1 MGQDDEA
8 VVRAVCEGWQRK
20 KDIGAFES
28 TGWYKSIHSFKGSG
42 APHTGEASDCEETV
56 VSFVCVCGNRAE
68 SERVPA
74 GALRYRSQI
83 RGILKELRYEDD
95 VSALSTEE
103 RAYLEGLMDEEHNV
117 RISKGEILD
126 GEVIITE
133 GPLKGYES
141 NIIRIDRHKRRAI
154 LNVRMNNQDL
164 QVDVSLEIVKKI
176 ESQK

>member
-8 VVRAVCEGWQRK
+8 MVRAVCDGWQRK

-28 TGWYKSIHSFKGSG
+28 TGWCKSIHSFKGSG
-42 APHTGEASDCEETV
+42 APYTGEAGDREEAV
-56 VSFVCVCGNRAE
+56 VSFVFVETELNPNGFQQAL
-68 SERVPA
+68 
-74 GALRYRSQI
+74 LRYRSQI

-117 RISKGEILD
+117 RISKGEILN

-154 LNVRMNNQDL
+154 LNVRMNDREM

>member
-1 MGQDDEA
+1 MELLNQQAGIKAFTPLKEVIHRIQGKR
-8 VVRAVCEGWQRK
+8 VIVRKPLFPSYLFV
-20 KDIGAFES
+20 
-28 TGWYKSIHSFKGSG
+28 
-42 APHTGEASDCEETV
+42 ETELTPNG
-56 VSFVCVCGNRAE
+56 FQQ
-68 SERVPA
+68 
-74 GALRYRSQI
+74 ALLQYRSQI
-83 RGILKELRYEDD
+83 RGILKELKYEDD
-95 VSALSTEE
+95 VSALSSEE

-117 RISKGEILD
+117 RLSKGEILD

-154 LNVRMNNQDL
+154 LNVCMNDQEM

>member
-1 MGQDDEA
+1 MMKTWYVLYVMGGREKKILELLNQKEDVKAFTPLKE
-8 VVRAVCEGWQRK
+8 VVHRIQGKRVIVK
-20 KDIGAFES
+20 KPLFPS
-28 TGWYKSIHSFKGSG
+28 YVFV
-42 APHTGEASDCEETV
+42 ETELNPNGFQQ
-56 VSFVCVCGNRAE
+56 S
-68 SERVPA
+68 
-74 GALRYRSQI
+74 LIQYRSQI
-83 RGILKELRYEDD
+83 SGILKELKYENDI
-95 VSALSTEE
+95 SALSAEE
-103 RAYLEGLMDEEHNV
+103 RAYLEGLMDREHNV
-117 RISKGEILD
+117 RLSKGEILD

>member
-1 MGQDDEA
+1 MMKPWHVLYVMGARQKRILELLNQQDGVKAFTPLKE
-8 VVRAVCEGWQRK
+8 VVHRIQGKRVIVK
-20 KDIGAFES
+20 KPLFPS
-28 TGWYKSIHSFKGSG
+28 YVFV
-42 APHTGEASDCEETV
+42 ETELNPNG
-56 VSFVCVCGNRAE
+56 FQQ
-68 SERVPA
+68 
-74 GALRYRSQI
+74 ALLQYRSQI

-154 LNVRMNNQDL
+154 LNVRMNDREM

>member
-1 MGQDDEA
+1 M
-8 VVRAVCEGWQRK
+8 
-20 KDIGAFES
+20 
-28 TGWYKSIHSFKGSG
+28 
-42 APHTGEASDCEETV
+42 
-56 VSFVCVCGNRAE
+56 
-68 SERVPA
+68 
-74 GALRYRSQI
+74 
-83 RGILKELRYEDD
+83 
-95 VSALSTEE
+95 STEE

-126 GEVIITE
+126 GESSSPRSV
-133 GPLKGYES
+133 KGYES

>member
-1 MGQDDEA
+1 MMKPWYVLYVMGGKEQKILSLLNKGEDIKAFTPWKEVMHRVQGKRILVKKSLFPSYVFLETELDPA
-8 VVRAVCEGWQRK
+8 VFHQK
-20 KDIGAFES
+20 LML
-28 TGWYKSIHSFKGSG
+28 YKS
-42 APHTGEASDCEETV
+42 
-56 VSFVCVCGNRAE
+56 
-68 SERVPA
+68 
-74 GALRYRSQI
+74 QI
-83 RGILKELRYEDD
+83 NGILKELKYEDD
-95 VSALSTEE
+95 ISALHTEE

-117 RISKGEILD
+117 RLSKGEILD

>member
-1 MGQDDEA
+1 MMKPWYVLYVMGGREKRILELLSLQDGIKAFTPLQE
-8 VVRAVCEGWQRK
+8 VVHRIQGKRVIVK
-20 KDIGAFES
+20 KPLFRS
-28 TGWYKSIHSFKGSG
+28 YVFV
-42 APHTGEASDCEETV
+42 ETELNPNG
-56 VSFVCVCGNRAE
+56 FQQAL
-68 SERVPA
+68 
-74 GALRYRSQI
+74 LRYRSQI

>member
-1 MGQDDEA
+1 MMKPWYVLYVMGGREKRILELLSQQDGIKAFTPLKE
-8 VVRAVCEGWQRK
+8 VVHRIQGKRVIVK
-20 KDIGAFES
+20 KPLFRS
-28 TGWYKSIHSFKGSG
+28 YVFV
-42 APHTGEASDCEETV
+42 ETELNPNG
-56 VSFVCVCGNRAE
+56 FQQAL
-68 SERVPA
+68 
-74 GALRYRSQI
+74 LRYRSQI

-164 QVDVSLEIVKKI
+164 QVNVSLEIVKKI

>member
-1 MGQDDEA
+1 MF
-8 VVRAVCEGWQRK
+8 V
-20 KDIGAFES
+20 
-28 TGWYKSIHSFKGSG
+28 
-42 APHTGEASDCEETV
+42 ETELNPNG
-56 VSFVCVCGNRAE
+56 FQQAL
-68 SERVPA
+68 
-74 GALRYRSQI
+74 LRYRSQI

>member
-1 MGQDDEA
+1 MMKPWYVLYVMGGREKRILELLSQQDGIKAFTPLKE
-8 VVRAVCEGWQRK
+8 VVHRIQGKRVIVK
-20 KDIGAFES
+20 KPLFPS
-28 TGWYKSIHSFKGSG
+28 Y
-42 APHTGEASDCEETV
+42 V
-56 VSFVCVCGNRAE
+56 FVEIELNPNGFQQAL
-68 SERVPA
+68 
-74 GALRYRSQI
+74 LRYRSQI

-154 LNVRMNNQDL
+154 LNVRMNDREM

>member
-1 MGQDDEA
+1 MMKPWYVLYVMGGREKRILELLSQQDGIKAFTPLKE
-8 VVRAVCEGWQRK
+8 VVHRIQGKRVIVK
-20 KDIGAFES
+20 KPLFRS
-28 TGWYKSIHSFKGSG
+28 YVFV
-42 APHTGEASDCEETV
+42 ETELNPNG
-56 VSFVCVCGNRAE
+56 FQQAL
-68 SERVPA
+68 
-74 GALRYRSQI
+74 LRYRSQM
-83 RGILKELRYEDD
+83 RYEDD

>member
-1 MGQDDEA
+1 MMKPWYVLYVMGGREKRILELLSQQDGIKAFTPLKE
-8 VVRAVCEGWQRK
+8 VVHRIQGKRVIVK
-20 KDIGAFES
+20 KPLFRS
-28 TGWYKSIHSFKGSG
+28 YVFV
-42 APHTGEASDCEETV
+42 ETELNPNG
-56 VSFVCVCGNRAE
+56 FQQAL
-68 SERVPA
+68 
-74 GALRYRSQI
+74 LRYRSQI

-133 GPLKGYES
+133 GTLKGYES